1 MANMN
6 ETLRRVERVQRQLR
20 AVARKYSA
28 ANARGDYAQRE
39 WYGAEWRSLRQRLQS
54 LVTR

>member
-20 AVARKYSA
+20 AVARKYNA
-28 ANARGDYAQRE
+28 ADQRGDYPQRE
-39 WYGAEWRSLRQRLQS
+39 WYGAEWRSLRQRLAS